1 MSFKDWSAAQTKA
14 SEKAA
19 TEKTKGPAPKATE
32 TVQSDGAPADTKD
45 APKS

>member
-14 SEKAA
+14 SEKTA
-19 TEKTKGPAPKATE
+19 TKKTKSPAPKATE
-32 TVQSDGAPADTKD
+32 AVQSDGPPADTKA